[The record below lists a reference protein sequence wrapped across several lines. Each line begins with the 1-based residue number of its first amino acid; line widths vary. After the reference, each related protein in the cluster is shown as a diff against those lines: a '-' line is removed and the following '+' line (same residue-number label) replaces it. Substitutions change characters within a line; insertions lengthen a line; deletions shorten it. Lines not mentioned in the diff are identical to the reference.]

1 MTQRINTTALV
12 TGASSGIGAA
22 IAGVLAERKMDL
34 VITARRADRLE
45 ALRDE
50 LIQAHGVA
58 VDIIPH
64 DLCAPDGA
72 DVLYEK
78 VKGLDRE
85 IGVLVNNAGFGVYGS
100 SWDQDLDRV
109 NQMLVLNMSALTT
122 LTHRYCAEMV
132 TRGHGR
138 ILQVSSIAAYQPTP
152 LYAVYAATKAYVLFM
167 SQAMNRELCG
177 TGVTITT
184 LCPGLTES
192 EFHEVAAHIKPRS
205 LDFMMM
211 SSRKVADIGVKAML
225 KGRPVVTPGLVNKI
239 NAFLVKLMPRSA
251 ATWVAGLLMQGK
263 R

>member
-22 IAGVLAERKMDL
+22 IAEVLAERKMDL
-34 VITARRADRLE
+34 VITARRGDRLE
-45 ALRDE
+45 ALRDA

-72 DVLYEK
+72 EALYEK

-85 IGVLVNNAGFGVYGS
+85 IGVLINNAGFGVYGN
-100 SWDQDLDRV
+100 SWDQDHGRIK
-109 NQMLVLNMSALTT
+109 QMLELNVKSLTT
-122 LTHRYCAEMV
+122 LTHEYCAEMV

-138 ILQVSSIAAYQPTP
+138 ILQVSSIGAYQPTP
-152 LYAVYAATKAYVLFM
+152 MYAVYSATKAYVLSM
-167 SQAMNRELCG
+167 SQAMNRELRG
-177 TGVTITT
+177 TGVSITT

-192 EFHEVAAHIKPRS
+192 EFHEVAAHIKPKS
-205 LDFMMM
+205 MDWMTM
-211 SSRKVADIGVKAML
+211 SSRKVAEIGVKAML
-225 KGRPVVTPGLVNKI
+225 KGKAVVTPGLVNKI
-239 NAFLVKLMPRSA
+239 SAFMVKLIPRSA
-251 ATWVAGLLMQGK
+251 ATWVAGRLMQGK